1 MHYRPITRRPAKGF
15 TQGDVTQ
22 GADIPRDVFTSG
34 TLFAS
39 HKLPLRT
46 YLSKTVIF
54 INKVKD
60 KSAFALGFNHASDNA
75 G

>member
-1 MHYRPITRRPAKGF
+1 VGQPKDLLRETSPKEQTY
-15 TQGDVTQ
+15 
-22 GADIPRDVFTSG
+22 PRDVFTSG

-39 HKLPLRT
+39 HKMPLRR

-60 KSAFALGFNHASDNA
+60 NSAFALGFHHGSDTA